1 MGDYNFFAPEVVAD
15 PYPLFDRLRE
25 EDPVYATNFGYWYVS
40 RYDDANRLLRDPAL
54 GAGRGV
60 PDSMGITSGPLYD
73 LMTTWMMAI
82 DGAEHTRVRRL
93 ISRAFTPRAVE
104 AMRPRIQEIADA
116 LLDEHRGAWPS
127 RHRGR
132 RTRSRCPMEVVRL
145 LFGVD
150 AERVG
155 GQRHARSS
163 IRRPR
168 MRTRVRS
175 VRWARWPSGSSTWSR
190 TRRRAPGDDMFSAM
204 VVPDENG
211 DALSTEELVA
221 NAVLLVTAGFE
232 TTMSLITL
240 AVYAL
245 LSHPEQAEEL
255 RADPTLARNAVEETL
270 RFEPA
275 ALSTT
280 RCTPVDLEV
289 EGVTIPGGSNILFSV
304 VAGNRDPRRYENPG
318 RFDITRDDIRP
329 LTFGAGVHACIGAA
343 LGASRGRGRRRIAVR
358 AFPALRLA
366 PQTIAW
372 QTENPTVRR
381 PVALHVESDR
391 SRHVSAC
398 GRCC

>member
-1 MGDYNFFAPEVVAD
+1 MGQYDFFAPETVAD

-25 EDPVYATNFGYWYVS
+25 DDPVHATNFGYWYVS

-60 PDSMGITSGPLYD
+60 PDSMGITSGPLHD

-93 ISRAFTPRAVE
+93 ISRAFTPRAVD
-104 AMRPRIQEIADA
+104 AMRPRIQEIANG
-116 LLDEHRGAWPS
+116 LLDGIAE
-127 RHRGR
+127 RGR
-132 RTRSRCPMEVVRL
+132 ADIVAEYAFPLPMEVVRL

-150 AERVG
+150 AGEWAANVTRLFDPATADP
-155 GQRHARSS
+155 HAG
-163 IRRPR
+163 PLGP
-168 MRTRVRS
+168 MGALADWFVD
-175 VRWARWPSGSSTWSR
+175 VVEA
-190 TRRRAPGDDMFSAM
+190 RRAVPGTDMFSAM

-245 LSHPEQAEEL
+245 LSHPEQVQRL
-255 RADPTLARNAVEETL
+255 LADPALARNAVEETL
-270 RFEPA
+270 RYEPA

-289 EGVTIPGGSNILFSV
+289 EGVTIPGGANILFSV
-304 VAGNRDPRRYENPG
+304 VAGNRDPRRYDDPG

-343 LGASRGRGRRRIAVR
+343 LARLEGEVAVGSLFAR
-358 AFPALRLA
+358 FPTLRLA
-366 PQTIAW
+366 PQTLVW

-381 PVALHVESDR
+381 PVALHVEF
-391 SRHVSAC
+391 
-398 GRCC
+398 